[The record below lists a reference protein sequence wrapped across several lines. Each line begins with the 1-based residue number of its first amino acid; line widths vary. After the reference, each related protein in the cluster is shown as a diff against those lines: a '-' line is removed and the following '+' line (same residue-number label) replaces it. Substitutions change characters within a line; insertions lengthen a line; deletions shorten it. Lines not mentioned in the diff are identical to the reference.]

1 MTQAV
6 LLAGGVSNATTPSYD
21 VLWCLPYRFEF
32 ADLDVCVNSE
42 DEDAGFSTDPDE
54 ILDSGV

>member
-1 MTQAV
+1 MGCPMHDSILWLRVV
-6 LLAGGVSNATTPSYD
+6 L
-21 VLWCLPYRFEF
+21 YRFEF